1 MRDFRKLIAWQKA
14 HALAVCIHRIAD
26 HADFASAPGLRS
38 QLLRAADSVP
48 ANIAE
53 GAGKP
58 SELDF
63 ARFLEIALG
72 SAREIDNHVT
82 LATALGC
89 IDAPS
94 GASALADIDEVKR
107 ILYSLSRCSKPRA
120 VAQVN
125 RGSGAQVFRPRLQ
138 GTGTQ
143 GGVVYAVHRTRYA
156 TPPCSPVFW
165 SRDLNT

>member
-1 MRDFRKLIAWQKA
+1 M
-14 HALAVCIHRIAD
+14 
-26 HADFASAPGLRS
+26 RS
-38 QLLRAADSVP
+38 QLLRAVDSVP

-72 SAREIDNHVT
+72 SAREVDNHII

-89 IDAPS
+89 IDERS

-107 ILYSLSRCSKPRA
+107 ILYSLCRVVRDRAQSRR
-120 VAQVN
+120 
-125 RGSGAQVFRPRLQ
+125 
-138 GTGTQ
+138 
-143 GGVVYAVHRTRYA
+143 
-156 TPPCSPVFW
+156 
-165 SRDLNT
+165 